1 MSTRQKA
8 NHPDAIVISPSG
20 NFYGSEQ
27 VLFDYLKNTSFT
39 YHVFVPE
46 ETVFFEKVK
55 TTAHQ
60 VSTFGSVKS
69 LYFRI
74 FRMLLTGK
82 YKTVYINEAGHSS
95 YIHLLAHLFRKVRFV
110 VHVRIMEDTQPV
122 KWRHLRKHNT
132 TLIAISDFVQ
142 KNLAPESIVIRDLFD
157 FPPHVPRRTMARD
170 KALEI
175 AIIGRISYTKGF
187 RSLVALSRA
196 INEMHVERKLILNLY
211 GDVSDDVKA
220 DADLAYLRTQAHVR
234 FHGFVNNKMI
244 YDQNDLV
251 LHLSKTEPLG
261 RIYFE
266 AISSGRPLVGFNAGG
281 IGEIARLSGLSDFMV
296 EESVDEANSII
307 EKIISIA
314 HFPNLDGAIDNAIS
328 LMKEAFSV
336 ECYVNAL
343 DRLIMKNP
351 V

>member
-8 NHPDAIVISPSG
+8 NHPDTIVISPSG

-46 ETVFFEKVK
+46 ETVFLEKVK
-55 TTAHQ
+55 TTVHQ
-60 VSTFGSVKS
+60 VSTFGSVRS
-69 LYFRI
+69 LYFRVS
-74 FRMLLTGK
+74 RMLLTGK
-82 YKTVYINEAGHSS
+82 YKTVYINEAGHSN
-95 YIHLLAHLFRKVRFV
+95 YVHLLAHLFRKVRFV
-110 VHVRIMEDTQPV
+110 VHVRIMEDTEPV

-132 TLIAISDFVQ
+132 TLVTISDFVQ
-142 KNLAPESIVIRDLFD
+142 KTLKPASVVIRDLFD
-157 FPPHVPRRTMARD
+157 FPTHVPRRTIARD

-187 RSLVALSRA
+187 KSLVALSRA
-196 INEMHVERKLILNLY
+196 INEMHGDRKLILNLY

-220 DADLAYLRTQAHVR
+220 DADLAYLRTQEHVR
-234 FHGFVNNKMI
+234 FHGFVNNKQI

-261 RIYFE
+261 RIFFE

-296 EESVDEANSII
+296 EESENEANSII
-307 EKIISIA
+307 DKIISIA
-314 HFPNLDGAIDNAIS
+314 YSPNVNGAMDKAIS

-336 ECYVNAL
+336 ECYVNDL
-343 DRLIMKNP
+343 DKLIMKNP